1 MVKET
6 YSQNSEVIM
15 AITRK
20 VFDGLQEAI
29 TSVKSWVTSG
39 YATKSHKHSSSD
51 ITDLQSALNGGLGI
65 APDWSRTKQFT
76 QMNSYFDSTD
86 TFWSPVVY
94 KINVPGYFR
103 FDTRR
108 LRVDTDIDILLGP
121 TKASMDLF
129 PTNPEGYK
137 NSIMCFYSR
146 HQGDDWGDSAW
157 TSPLI
162 VPGTSTYCRIWC
174 GSNGERATSNV
185 RMSFVPCKLVPT
197 GSNVVLFT
205 AYTATNGTDN
215 DRYNQSQQ
223 YVTYPQNCGAI
234 FAGNWEDNI

>member
-1 MVKET
+1 
-6 YSQNSEVIM
+6 M
-15 AITRK
+15 AIKRK
-20 VFDGLQEAI
+20 IFDGVQDII
-29 TSVKSWVTSG
+29 TGVKSWVSNG
-39 YATKSHKHSSSD
+39 YATKNHTHSSAD
-51 ITDLQSALNGGLGI
+51 ISNLQSVLNGGLGI

-121 TKASMDLF
+121 SKESMDLF
-129 PTNPEGYK
+129 PTNHTAYQ
-137 NSIMCFYSR
+137 NNIMCFYSSA
-146 HQGDDWGDSAW
+146 QYDDWGNSAW

-162 VPGTSTYCRIWC
+162 VPGTSTYCRIFC
-174 GSNGERATSNV
+174 GSNTERANSNV

-197 GSNVVLFT
+197 GSTVVLFT
-205 AYTATNGTDN
+205 PYTTTNGIDN
-215 DRYNQSQQ
+215 DRYNQAYQ
-223 YVTYPQNCGAI
+223 YVTYPQNCAAI